1 MRSPIGYRGIKAKF
15 WEGNITMRTERQQFQ
30 VSGGTAASAERLL
43 GSYCNTQVPKPFS
56 RSAMALQLQESLHRG

>member
-1 MRSPIGYRGIKAKF
+1 
-15 WEGNITMRTERQQFQ
+15 MRTERQQFQ